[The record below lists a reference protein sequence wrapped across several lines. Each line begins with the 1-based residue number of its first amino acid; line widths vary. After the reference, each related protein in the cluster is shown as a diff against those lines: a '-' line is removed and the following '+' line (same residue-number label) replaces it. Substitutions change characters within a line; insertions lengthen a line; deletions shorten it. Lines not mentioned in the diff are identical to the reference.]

1 MAEARHCPECG
12 GELADDAPEGLCPKC
27 LLAQGMP
34 GAAAT
39 VDVPTPSPA
48 LAGFVPPAPEEI
60 APHFPQLEVLELLGQ
75 GGMGVVYKAR
85 QPRLDRLVALK
96 VLPPGIGADPAFA
109 ERFAREARSLARL
122 NHPNIV
128 TIYDFGQAGE
138 LYYFLMEYVDGVSL
152 RQMERAAEL
161 SSRQALAIVPQ
172 ICEALQYAH
181 DEGIVHRDIKPE
193 NILLDR
199 RGRVKIADF
208 GLAKL
213 LARSPA
219 DYTLTGTQQLMGT
232 IHYMAPEQMER
243 PSDVDHRADI
253 YSLGVVFYEM
263 LTGELPLGR
272 FQPPSQKAEV
282 DARLDEVVFR
292 TLEREPER
300 RYQHASEVRTDVE
313 SIRSAPPAAPA
324 EMTLPAS
331 APSDAGLEATRR
343 HLRAAAHTLI
353 AAAAILL
360 VSAILVSLVAM
371 TDTNPFDEDREVAL
385 ASQALAVPFAAL
397 MILGAVGIKRL
408 QYYGLAVTACILA
421 MVPFTPGWLLS
432 LPLGIWAL
440 LALRRPGVREA
451 FRRTAR
457 AAEAPGVAASPAPPP
472 ARRDDHVEAL
482 RADAAPVAAA
492 PPPPPAWAPAAAW
505 TTPQAPAGG
514 LVDAETA
521 RQRWLGRTRTG
532 ALLLLLGL
540 AVFALLGL
548 AWQLLGPDR
557 PMPMSLSLLT
567 VGHLLP
573 AGLWLAGVWLFTA
586 APPYD
591 VPAPSH
597 AAQQVARWASLA
609 NVVLFAATVF
619 LILTGEPFLGAV
631 HTAIGAA
638 TLVAWA
644 AAQFALLHYAGRLWG
659 SLGRQHLAA
668 QAATLRWVFPL
679 AAAAPGLCQLAIGL
693 LHELGL
699 GFPAGR
705 LMALAPALPWVSLLM
720 HAWAIA
726 VLLGYLS
733 SRGEERSAPVGA
745 PSGLAEASVLYPS
758 APQFAPA
765 AAPALAPAAGE
776 AQRAGRDAARREV
789 QGPAVGLLVVGI
801 LDCLPAVG
809 VILVMLLA
817 LQRGI
822 AVSGDLAPADA
833 PAAALAQ
840 MPPGQPLRA
849 ASLDFF
855 FLTVVA
861 GVLAGVAGGFII
873 FGALKMRKLESH
885 GLAMVAGILAMV
897 PVTPLFLI
905 GLPIGVWALVVL
917 LKPQVKA
924 AFRS

>member
-27 LLAQGMP
+27 LLAGGMP

-48 LAGFVPPAPEEI
+48 VAGFVPPAPEEI

-152 RQMERAAEL
+152 RQMERAGEL

-243 PSDVDHRADI
+243 PGDVDHRADI

-272 FQPPSQKAEV
+272 FQPPSHKAEV
-282 DARLDEVVFR
+282 DARLDEVVFH

-385 ASQALAVPFAAL
+385 ASQALAVPFAAF

-421 MVPFTPGWLLS
+421 MVPFTPGWLVS

-573 AGLWLAGVWLFTA
+573 AGLWLAAVRGDRLPDSHGRALPGRRAHGHRSRDAGRMGGGAVRA
-586 APPYD
+586 AALRRAPLGLAGP
-591 VPAPSH
+591 PAPRRPGRH
-597 AAQQVARWASLA
+597 APLGVPPGGGCTGPLPACHRPAARARPGIPGRAAHGPRPGAAVGQPAHARLGDRRPAGVPLLPRRGAVGAGRRPVRARRGQRPLSVGA
-609 NVVLFAATVF
+609 AVRARRGAGARARRGRGAAGGPRCRAAT
-619 LILTGEPFLGAV
+619 GPGA
-631 HTAIGAA
+631 
-638 TLVAWA
+638 
-644 AAQFALLHYAGRLWG
+644 R
-659 SLGRQHLAA
+659 R
-668 QAATLRWVFPL
+668 R
-679 AAAAPGLCQLAIGL
+679 
-693 LHELGL
+693 
-699 GFPAGR
+699 
-705 LMALAPALPWVSLLM
+705 
-720 HAWAIA
+720 
-726 VLLGYLS
+726 
-733 SRGEERSAPVGA
+733 
-745 PSGLAEASVLYPS
+745 
-758 APQFAPA
+758 
-765 AAPALAPAAGE
+765 
-776 AQRAGRDAARREV
+776 AARRRH
-789 QGPAVGLLVVGI
+789 PGLSAG
-801 LDCLPAVG
+801 G
-809 VILVMLLA
+809 
-817 LQRGI
+817 RGHP
-822 AVSGDLAPADA
+822 GDA
-833 PAAALAQ
+833 PG
-840 MPPGQPLRA
+840 PPEGDR
-849 ASLDFF
+849 
-855 FLTVVA
+855 
-861 GVLAGVAGGFII
+861 
-873 FGALKMRKLESH
+873 R
-885 GLAMVAGILAMV
+885 
-897 PVTPLFLI
+897 
-905 GLPIGVWALVVL
+905 
-917 LKPQVKA
+917 
-924 AFRS
+924 FR